1 MIGQIITDPKT
12 GEPINGNGKVLAKSQ
27 YNPSDEVKKLF
38 QRVQSDYQIAWAL
51 QNRNFNEF
59 DGLSLL
65 QRARIDQQTFGAFV
79 GANYVPQ
86 HKQWRWRG
94 RKNTA
99 RNKIIGILAHV
110 ISGMLFPFV
119 YAYNDEN
126 KEDKMTAK
134 VMRILVENHLKKADY
149 EMKFLFMMC
158 SALVNPA
165 VFVEVEYVE
174 AMQKIKV
181 RNDDGSY
188 RIEEAVDE
196 LLSGINLNIIPIDSI
211 LLADFYTFDLQ
222 RQPYIIRVRRI
233 SYDEARSIYQGKC
246 IIDGV
251 DQFDYVNAGATRIVM
266 SGQDNQ
272 TLYDIDWTEADGS
285 FVQVINIQYRP
296 EDLEVE
302 FVGGVFIGEEKDIYN
317 SNPFKHRRMSL
328 VKDEYMTIPVYPYAK
343 TGFEPL
349 DPAGRFAYY
358 KSAAFKE
365 YWDDASQNKMYQ
377 LAQDG
382 TYLDVIKPQ
391 FISGL
396 AKSSDSS
403 VMVPGAVIALPK
415 DATISPYQ
423 LGPNLTAAL
432 NMMRVNQDDMSLS
445 TQDALQSGVAEKGVT
460 ATASLKA
467 EQNAK
472 VIMNVFSN
480 MIADL
485 VRDIGELVVDDII
498 CHTTVGEIDATVPDD
513 LKMKFKSIQLRG
525 KEGGKDITNH
535 IEFST
540 DMMAESFDKKQAND
554 MEWKIFEENGGMDAT
569 TMHYKCNPYKLARTQ
584 FSTYVDPQQI
594 ISRSMGTDQLRKDR
608 AVNLLLDPR
617 VAPYINQEAVVDKFI
632 LEDYSDG
639 DPDEFKRKPQP
650 GGDLLNTMMGGGQ
663 NQPGGGQVVPQQ
675 EQPLPVGQ

>member
-12 GEPINGNGKVLAKSQ
+12 GKPIDGNGKVLATSV
-27 YNPSDEVKKLF
+27 YNPSTEVKKLF

-59 DGLSLL
+59 DGMSLL
-65 QRARIDQQTFGAFV
+65 QRARVDQQTFGAFV

-86 HKQWRWRG
+86 QKQWRWRG

-110 ISGMLFPFV
+110 ISGMLYPFV
-119 YAYNDEN
+119 YAYNEEN

-174 AMQKIKV
+174 AIQKVKV
-181 RNDDGSY
+181 RNEDGTY

-211 LLADFYTFDLQ
+211 LLGDFYTFDLQ
-222 RQPYIIRVRRI
+222 RQPYIVRVRRI
-233 SYDEARSIYQGKC
+233 SYDEARSIYAGKYFV
-246 IIDGV
+246 DGK
-251 DQFDYVNAGATRIVM
+251 DQFDYVSAGVTRVVM

-272 TLYDIDWTEADGS
+272 TLYDIDWTEADGD
-285 FVQVINIQYRP
+285 FVQVINIQYRS

-302 FVGGVFIGEEKDIYN
+302 FVAGIFMGEDKNVYN
-317 SNPFKHRRMSL
+317 SNPFKHRRMSV
-328 VKDEYMTIPVYPYAK
+328 VKNEYITIPVYPYAK
-343 TGFEPL
+343 SGFEPL
-349 DPAGRFAYY
+349 DPSGRFAYY

-365 YWDDASQNKMYQ
+365 FWDDASQNKMYQ

-391 FISGL
+391 FISGI
-396 AKSSDSS
+396 AKSDSS
-403 VMVPGAVIALPK
+403 VMVPGAVVALPQG
-415 DATISPYQ
+415 ATVSPYQ
-423 LGPNLTAAL
+423 LGPNLQAAL
-432 NMMRVNQDDMSLS
+432 NMMRVNQEDMSLS

-472 VIMNVFSN
+472 VIMNVFST
-480 MIADL
+480 MISGL
-485 VRDIGELVVDDII
+485 VRDVGDLIIDDIV
-498 CHTTVGEIDATVPDD
+498 CHTTIGEVDATIPDN
-513 LKMKFKSIQLRG
+513 LKMKFRTVRLRG
-525 KEGGKDITNH
+525 KENGKDVTNH

-540 DMMAESFDKKQAND
+540 DMMGESFNHKQANEL
-554 MEWKIFEENGGMDAT
+554 EWKMFEDNGGMEAT

-584 FSTYVDPQQI
+584 YSTYVDPQQI

-608 AVNLLLDPR
+608 AINLLLDPR
-617 VAPYINQEAVVDKFI
+617 IAPFIDQEAVVDKFI

-639 DPDEFKRKPQP
+639 DPDQFKKKVPP
-650 GGDLLNTMMGGGQ
+650 GGDLLDTMMGQ
-663 NQPGGGQVVPQQ
+663 NQQNGGQVVPPQALQ
-675 EQPLPVGQ
+675 GVQR